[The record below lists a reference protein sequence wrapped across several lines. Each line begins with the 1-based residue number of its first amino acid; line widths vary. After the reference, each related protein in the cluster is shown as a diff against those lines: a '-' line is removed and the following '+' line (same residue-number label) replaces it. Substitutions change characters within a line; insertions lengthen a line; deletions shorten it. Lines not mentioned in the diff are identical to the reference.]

1 MRNTLFSP
9 IAAAAFGLALT
20 ASAASA
26 QDVIV
31 YDAYDDYPPP
41 YEIVE
46 VPPPPP
52 AAVVEVPGPGPT
64 RVYGWV
70 AARPASCGEYHYW
83 DGARCLDAREDPP
96 DTGPRW

>member
-26 QDVIV
+26 QDAIV

-46 VPPPPP
+46 VPPPRQLPSSRFP
-52 AAVVEVPGPGPT
+52 A
-64 RVYGWV
+64 RVQ
-70 AARPASCGEYHYW
+70 PAFMAG
-83 DGARCLDAREDPP
+83 
-96 DTGPRW
+96 